1 MAKRRKASE
10 ASNVGDD
17 EAGGPVSDELDQIET
32 SYLDKLVEIKEAQ
45 ERLRGLIEKAE
56 SSKDK
61 VSPEVFARVVED
73 YDTRIE
79 EHEQEALP
87 LREQARTE
95 FEKLRTLHA
104 RLSKELDKA
113 RLDAEELKFRHELGE
128 LPDGEFEEKRKSSS
142 QTVSRSE
149 KAFAAAD
156 SLRERFL
163 EVIPEPPA
171 PEPAAEQAAAPS
183 PEKGAPA
190 PASPPPP
197 PPLAGEPEAEEE
209 GDEDLEATVYDVSA
223 PRFDPDTAS
232 TQDSATPVARLVA
245 RLPDGSEGATHSL
258 GRTTTIGRTPDNDI
272 PLDFPEVSRHHAR
285 ISATPEGFLVTDLK
299 SGNGTYINDQRV
311 DEGPLGNGDTL
322 RFGSLAFVVH
332 LGDTD

>member
-1 MAKRRKASE
+1 MSKRRKASE
-10 ASNVGDD
+10 AAKVGED
-17 EAGGPVSDELDQIET
+17 EAGGPVSDELEQIET

-45 ERLRGLIEKAE
+45 ERLRGLIAKAE

-61 VSPEVFARVVED
+61 VSAEVFARVVKD
-73 YDTRIE
+73 YNTRID

-87 LREQARTE
+87 LREKARTE

-104 RLSKELDKA
+104 RLSTELDKA

-128 LPDGEFEEKRKSSS
+128 LPEGEFEEKQKASS

-149 KAFAAAD
+149 KAFGAAD
-156 SLRERFL
+156 ALRKRFL
-163 EVIPEPPA
+163 DVIPEPPP
-171 PEPAAEQAAAPS
+171 PEAKPAPAAA
-183 PEKGAPA
+183 KAPA

-197 PPLAGEPEAEEE
+197 PAAEEE
-209 GDEDLEATVYDVSA
+209 EDDEDLEATVYDVSA

-245 RLPDGSEGATHSL
+245 KLPDGSEGATHNL

-272 PLDFPEVSRHHAR
+272 PLDFPEVSRHHAK
-285 ISATPEGFLVTDLK
+285 IHATPEGFIVTDLK
-299 SGNGTYINDQRV
+299 SGNGTYINDQRI
-311 DEGPLGNGDTL
+311 DEGPLANGVTL

-332 LGDTD
+332 IGVTR